1 MPFDLTLDKI
11 EHFETASV
19 ESDFKGIAYM
29 TNITSEIS
37 KFAADVSYDDLPYE
51 VVKET
56 KRLILDSIGCTVGGI
71 ETEKGRIAI
80 RFGEEISGDGNT
92 TILGHKGKVSPS
104 ASAFANGELMN
115 ALDYESLLSPP
126 EHLTPYVL
134 PACIT
139 CGEMKDVSG
148 KELIAATAVAHEI
161 TTRISESLVFGNRFG
176 VKLQDRDMAIS
187 LPTPGYGL
195 CMFGGIAGAGRL
207 LGFKAEE
214 LANAMGIGGYSVPV
228 PLLARFTVTAPTTM
242 TKYLSSGL
250 LSQMEITAVLL
261 SQFGHTG
268 DKEILDGE
276 YGLFRYFGSD
286 NWSLE
291 SVIKGLGEEWLFH
304 QRIFYKWYPCCGA
317 MQNVLGLFDQ
327 IIAENRLQ
335 PDEIEEVTVI
345 LNLLAELPAWK
356 NEDIRSHVDIQ
367 FNTPF
372 IFALVANRVKAG
384 PLWQSDGILNDERVR
399 EFMNKVK
406 VLTSLD
412 REAIGQP
419 QVKVVALKD
428 NEQKIYSQ
436 SGLSANME
444 MSEKDLI
451 DKFRRNASGLIEEK
465 NVDEAIDL
473 LLGLEDVKNISSLF
487 KVVSS

>member
-1 MPFDLTLDKI
+1 
-11 EHFETASV
+11 
-19 ESDFKGIAYM
+19 M
-29 TNITSEIS
+29 TNITRDIS
-37 KFAADVSYDDLPYE
+37 KFAAEVRYEDLPYE
-51 VVKET
+51 VVQET
-56 KRLILDSIGCTVGGI
+56 KRLILDSIGCTIGGI

-80 RFGEEISGDGNT
+80 RFGEEISSDGNT
-92 TILGHKGKVSPS
+92 TILGHKEKVSPM

-148 KELIAATAVAHEI
+148 KELITATAVAHEI

-176 VKLQDRDMAIS
+176 VKLQDKDMAIS

-207 LGFKAEE
+207 LGFRAEE

-242 TKYLSSGL
+242 TKYLSSGVV
-250 LSQMEITAVLL
+250 SQMEIMALLL

-276 YGLFRYFGSD
+276 YGFFRYFGSD
-286 NWSLE
+286 SWSLE
-291 SVIKGLGEEWLFH
+291 SVIKELGEKWFFH
-304 QRIFYKWYPCCGA
+304 QRIFYKRYPCCGA
-317 MQNVLGLFDQ
+317 MQNGLGLFDQ
-327 IIAENRLQ
+327 IIGENRLQ

-345 LNLLAELPAWK
+345 LNLLVELPAWK
-356 NEDIRSHVDIQ
+356 NEDIRSHIDIQ
-367 FNTPF
+367 FSTPF
-372 IFALVANRVKAG
+372 VFALVANRVEAG
-384 PLWQSDGILNDERVR
+384 PLWQTDRILNNEVIRD
-399 EFMNKVK
+399 FMNKVK
-406 VLTSLD
+406 VMTSLD

-419 QVKVVALKD
+419 QVKVAVLRD
-428 NEQKIYSQ
+428 NKQKTYSQ
-436 SGLSANME
+436 SGLSAFVE

-451 DKFRRNASGLIEEK
+451 DKFRRNVASLMEEK
-465 NVDEAIDL
+465 KVDEALDL
-473 LLGLEDVKNISSLF
+473 LLGLEDVKNISVLLKLLAPDS
-487 KVVSS
+487 